1 MSGWKIVKNDAKKWR
16 ITNMTKAELINA
28 VAQKT
33 GLSKKDSEKAVV
45 AVIDSISET
54 LAAGEKVALVGFGT
68 FEVKERAAREGIN
81 PRTKE
86 KIEIPASKLPSFK
99 AGKGLKEIVSK

>member
-1 MSGWKIVKNDAKKWR
+1 
-16 ITNMTKAELINA
+16 MTKADLITV

-33 GLSKKDSEKAVV
+33 NLSKKDSDKAVA
-45 AVIDSISET
+45 AVLDAITET
-54 LAAGEKVALVGFGT
+54 LAAGENVYLVGFGT

-86 KIEIPASKLPSFK
+86 KIIIPASKLPSFK
-99 AGKGLKEIVSK
+99 AGKALKEEVSK